1 MYLIF
6 LSGIG
11 QLLLQLLDLPH
22 NAVQLIIP
30 VGVMQL
36 PERGIRGIF
45 IQLLALGILQLY
57 VLIYITLILTVQ
69 RLKNLLLDSLNR
81 LHNIF
86 LRPKRVL
93 HLLAVGADLPLMRI
107 RLRLDLLT
115 LTSVGESFEA
125 ISESGMV
132 LLILEE
138 LIDKVSDACSKR
150 IVIILAVSIDQDIAM
165 F

>member
-86 LRPKRVL
+86 LRP
-93 HLLAVGADLPLMRI
+93 
-107 RLRLDLLT
+107 
-115 LTSVGESFEA
+115 E
-125 ISESGMV
+125 
-132 LLILEE
+132 
-138 LIDKVSDACSKR
+138 
-150 IVIILAVSIDQDIAM
+150 
-165 F
+165 